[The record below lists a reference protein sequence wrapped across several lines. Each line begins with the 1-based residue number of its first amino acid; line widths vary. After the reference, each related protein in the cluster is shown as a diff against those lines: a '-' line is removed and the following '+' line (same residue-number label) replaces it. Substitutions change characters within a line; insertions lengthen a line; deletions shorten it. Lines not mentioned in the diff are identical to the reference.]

1 MSLRSFRCGRLIGD
15 VLDKLPDGGGRV
27 GLALLLVLVV
37 DAFKASPADEVLG
50 DNDGLSLDDGCTG
63 GGGGDDAVLLPPS
76 AAIVFV
82 VFCLPQDNI

>member
-1 MSLRSFRCGRLIGD
+1 
-15 VLDKLPDGGGRV
+15 
-27 GLALLLVLVV
+27 VV

-50 DNDGLSLDDGCTG
+50 DNDGISLDDGCTG

>member
-1 MSLRSFRCGRLIGD
+1 MSLRTLRCGRLIGD

-27 GLALLLVLVV
+27 GLVLLVLVV

-50 DNDGLSLDDGCTG
+50 DNDGISLDDGCTG